1 LITIRRIRTG
11 EADLLKQ
18 VRLASLRDAPYAFGA
33 TYDLVSQRSEEDWR
47 ERAESTAHGN
57 DKATFFVFDDSVL
70 IGMTTLF
77 RTEDQAEIAELVQ
90 VWIAPEYRGSSTGR
104 DLMDFVFQWARENN
118 FRRIIA
124 GVTNVNARALK
135 FYIKYGFSVITES
148 LPNDSEGVSLVKE
161 VKRG

>member
-47 ERAESTAHGN
+47 ERAESTA
-57 DKATFFVFDDSVL
+57 
-70 IGMTTLF
+70 LF